1 MVRAINL
8 MCLVLAITTIANQSQ
23 EISSGRSSLEAS
35 DSVRVLA
42 LTKQPLRTGLVQAHT
57 RQAST
62 H

>member
-1 MVRAINL
+1 VVRAINL
-8 MCLVLAITTIANQSQ
+8 MCLVLVITTTANQSQ
-23 EISSGRSSLEAS
+23 EISSERLSLDAS

-57 RQAST
+57 RQVSI